1 MTKKNNNGEKNRLV
15 LFSLLFLFS
24 SIILAQNT
32 ISGTVSS
39 NGLPLPGV
47 SIIIKG
53 TNIGTVSDF
62 NGSFT
67 LNTKPDDI
75 ILVSFLG
82 YKKIE
87 EPVNGRQ
94 EINLTLEEDEQQL
107 SEVVVV
113 GYGTV
118 KKSDFTGSS
127 STVNSKDIAEF
138 PNINLESALQGRM
151 AGVNMTSTSSEPGG
165 GINVQIRGATSLS
178 GGNQPLYVIDGVPQ
192 FNDAS
197 RSAAEINGFAPTN
210 ALASFNPNDIES
222 IEVLKDA
229 SSAAIYGSRGA
240 NGVIIITTKK
250 GKAGESNITFNS
262 FTSFAERPKSI
273 PLATAKEFA
282 THINL
287 TNTNLGGEA
296 YYTGVDRFT
305 VDGLQSVYFPSPDE
319 LGEGTDW
326 QREIFRPAVTSSYQ
340 MTASGGNNSVRYLI
354 SGNYLTDEGV
364 VKFSKYRK
372 GAFRL
377 NLDADLNE
385 KIKAVVNLSY
395 SADLNDRAE
404 STNQSTTPGGLSPS
418 GSILKSLITSPALS
432 TDNQLYQVY
441 LLLSDRGSSS
451 GLLNPLLDLKN
462 TINQRKYNIFQGS
475 MDLVY
480 KFNDNLNFTVRGA
493 HNSSFSANDSYWNN
507 LTAFG
512 YDARQR
518 TFQSD
523 WRTNSYINENF
534 LTFNKNTEDFNI
546 NIVVGNT
553 FQKEDA
559 RGGTLNA
566 SNLSIP
572 SDNGL
577 FLLPLYQNISIPGRN
592 FIESTLI
599 SGFARGSFSYKSKY
613 LLTLTARADASS
625 KFAENEKWAY
635 FPSIGLGWTF
645 SNESF
650 FKGME
655 NVISNGKL
663 RFSYGTSGN
672 QAISPFQS
680 LSTLTPINFGFTNG
694 QATGVITN
702 TSENKDLTWET
713 TTQIDYGLDLSFL
726 KNRFNLTLDLY
737 EKETEDLLQAKNIPS
752 ESGFN
757 SILSNFGTINNKG
770 FEISLSGKIINK
782 DNFGW
787 DFGFNYARNKN
798 EIVDL
803 GEGVEFYNAQ
813 NGQADYTH
821 RLRVGG
827 QLGDFWGFETDGL
840 LTAEDIANGTPTFGG
855 STFEGDLKFKDTNN
869 DGAITDNDKVNLGN
883 AFPDY
888 TIGISNN
895 FRYKNWELN
904 SLLVGNFGN
913 EILNQNLLYGT
924 YGSFFGVPTQEYLSD
939 FWSPENTDAFYPR
952 PSAGAVNNVTSDRL
966 IEDGSFLR
974 IKTLS
979 LIYNYQL
986 PNSKT
991 KFRFNLTAQ
1000 NLYTF
1005 TNYGGYDPEVSG
1017 YGQSVLTPG
1026 IDVGSYPRTRLWTI
1040 GAEIQF

>member
-1 MTKKNNNGEKNRLV
+1 MTKKNKNGEKNRLV

-24 SIILAQNT
+24 SIILAQNR

-138 PNINLESALQGRM
+138 PIINLESALQGRM

-165 GINVQIRGATSLS
+165 GINIQIRGATSLS

-250 GKAGESNITFNS
+250 GKAGESNITFNT

-287 TNTNLGGEA
+287 ANTNLGGEA

-319 LGEGTDW
+319 LGKGTDW
-326 QREIFRPAVTSSYQ
+326 QREIFRSAVTNNYQ
-340 MTASGGNNSVRYLI
+340 LTASGGNNSVRYLI
-354 SGNYLTDEGV
+354 SGNYLKDEGV

-377 NLDADLNE
+377 NLDADLND

-404 STNQSTTPGGLSPS
+404 NTNQSTTPGGLSPS
-418 GSILKSLITSPALS
+418 GSILKALITSPALS
-432 TDNQLYQVY
+432 TDNQLYQVF
-441 LLLSDRGSSS
+441 LLLPDRGSSS
-451 GLLNPLLDLKN
+451 GLLNPLLDLEN
-462 TINQRKYNIFQGS
+462 TINQRRYNVFQGS

-480 KFNDNLNFTVRGA
+480 KFNENLNFTVRTGY
-493 HNSSFSANDSYWNN
+493 NRTFSANDSYWNN

-512 YDARQR
+512 FDARQR

-523 WRTNSYINENF
+523 WRTNTYINENF
-534 LTFNKNTEDFNI
+534 LTYNKNTKDFNA
-546 NIVVGNT
+546 NVVVGNT
-553 FQKEDA
+553 FQKDDG
-559 RGGTLNA
+559 RGAILNA
-566 SNLSIP
+566 ENLSIP

-577 FLLPLYQNISIPGRN
+577 FLLPLYQNISIPQRN
-592 FIESTLI
+592 FVESTLV
-599 SGFARGSFSYKSKY
+599 SGFARGSFSYKNRY
-613 LLTLTARADASS
+613 LLTLTGRADASS
-625 KFAENEKWAY
+625 KFAENKKWAF

-645 SNESF
+645 SDESF
-650 FKGME
+650 FE
-655 NVISNGKL
+655 NMRNTISNGKL

-680 LSTLTPINFGFTNG
+680 LATLTPISFGFNNG
-694 QATGVITN
+694 AALGVITN

-713 TTQIDYGLDLSFL
+713 TTQIDYGLDLSLF
-726 KNRFNLTLDLY
+726 KNRFNLTIDLY
-737 EKETEDLLQAKNIPS
+737 EKTTEDLLQAKNIPS

-757 SILSNFGTINNKG
+757 SILANFGSIKNTGLEISFSGNIINNEK
-770 FEISLSGKIINK
+770 FS
-782 DNFGW
+782 W
-787 DFGFNYARNKN
+787 DFAANYAKNKN
-798 EIVDL
+798 EILDL
-803 GEGVEFYNAQ
+803 GEGIDFYNAGS
-813 NGQADYTH
+813 GQADYTH

-827 QLGDFWGFETDGL
+827 ALGDFWGFETDGL
-840 LTAEDIANGTPTFGG
+840 LTADDIINGTPTLGG
-855 STFEGDLKFKDTNN
+855 STFEGDLKFRDTNN
-869 DGAITDNDKVNLGN
+869 NGSITDDDKVNLGN
-883 AFPDY
+883 AIPEF

-895 FRYKNWELN
+895 FKYKNWAFN
-904 SLLVGNFGN
+904 SLIVGNYGV
-913 EILNQNLLYGT
+913 EVLNQNLLYGT
-924 YGSFFGVPTQEYLSD
+924 YGSYFGVPTKDYIND
-939 FWSPENTDAFYPR
+939 FWTPENKDAFYPR

-974 IKTLS
+974 IKTVS
-979 LIYNYQL
+979 LIYNL
-986 PNSKT
+986 DLNDKT
-991 KFRFNLTAQ
+991 KIKFNLTAH

-1005 TNYGGYDPEVSG
+1005 TKYKGYDPEVSG
-1017 YGQSVLTPG
+1017 YGQNILTPG
-1026 IDVGSYPRTRLWTI
+1026 IDVGSYPRTRIWTI
-1040 GAEIQF
+1040 GAEFQF